1 MANKAIKA
9 AASKL
14 EHDEMAASPNHTMR
28 GREEG
33 GLASA
38 VQVGA
43 GGAFRRNEHS

>member
-28 GREEG
+28 RREEG

-38 VQVGA
+38 VQVGP
-43 GGAFRRNEHS
+43 GRAFCHS